1 MQGALKV
8 QEDLK
13 NLVEGQGEQLNYVE
27 GNIDDAKFNVNDAH
41 ENLNEGR

>member
-13 NLVEGQGEQLNYVE
+13 NLVEGQGEQLNNVE
-27 GNIDDAKFNVNDAH
+27 GNIDDAHFNVNDAH